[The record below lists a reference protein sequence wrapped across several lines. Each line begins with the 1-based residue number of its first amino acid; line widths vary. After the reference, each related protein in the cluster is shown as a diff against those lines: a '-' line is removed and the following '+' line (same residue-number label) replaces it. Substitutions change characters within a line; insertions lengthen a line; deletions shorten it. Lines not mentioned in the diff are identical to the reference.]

1 MGTLESHSPF
11 RDMDTKPNLA
21 NCEHE
26 RPAGLSAFSSLL
38 QRFRHATATS
48 TGSRDQRDWI
58 DPSSE
63 SSLSDLDDEHD
74 ICYGSSSDDDN
85 FALSSRTSSR
95 LVEKRKK
102 RKRSTSSKP
111 ALPSS
116 PPKKL
121 ATTPALKYA
130 DPSVYADLDPL
141 TDYLVPG
148 LDLVMCGINPGCQ
161 SARNGHHCA
170 YLHLMAACS
179 STRNSSDSFH
189 LPPPDAHP
197 SNHFYK
203 CLHQSGLTPR
213 RVDPSACRKLIKKC
227 SIGLTNLVERPTR
240 QETELKKDEKR
251 AGCASLLVKIEKNRP
266 HFVAFAGLDVGRV
279 FRDYLVAHEGAKR
292 TYEYRPDQGLPP
304 VVPLP
309 ILDASYDSDEADY
322 FVPKSR
328 TPVKRHQSPRP
339 KVESPLGLKKEDAH
353 VDVHIKTKK
362 EEIEGRQLMISGV
375 DTKIE
380 TEPKPLPKDWARDLG
395 LQPVILS
402 FPPYGK
408 HAQGSTRRTKTYL
421 WLFPSPSGLVRPY
434 QLPDKIDMHVR
445 LRETIQAV
453 KRGDDPFADFRRAGG
468 EVHEYLA
475 EMIMGGEELA

>member
-170 YLHLMAACS
+170 C
-179 STRNSSDSFH
+179 
-189 LPPPDAHP
+189 PP